1 MILVVESWCN
11 SNISDAF
18 LSIPGYEMQQDLRLD
33 REDTEGGR
41 GGGLLV
47 YTKNGIKIL
56 SCDKVVNFHQYCKF
70 LLNDITVYLIYRP
83 PSGGAVSIDDLT
95 ALISAA
101 EKRCILIGDFNLPE
115 INWEDGHARGRAAHL
130 LEAAENVLM
139 EQLVTFTTHTRG
151 NRLDLLLTNIPERV
165 VDVQE
170 AGRLGHSDHTMILAK
185 VTTNKV
191 ESGNPKEQLDWNRAD
206 WNSMRENMASINWR
220 ERMENKS
227 GSEAWEMLRDHIN
240 TMVAENVPARR
251 RRNQNRPAWL
261 SKEILCAIRRKKRL
275 WTKVRQGGPRDEYEI
290 EEKKVRRMIR
300 NAKRKHEKKLAEG
313 GGKDGK
319 AKRQFY
325 AYVKQRTKTRPSIG
339 PLKNK
344 EGHVVSNDK
353 DMAEIFNEFFSSVF
367 TREDTEQVPEP
378 QEMHFRSELRETQVT
393 TKKVKEKIKKL
404 RRGAAA
410 GPDNIGPTLLQ
421 ELVDVVASPLATI
434 MRKTL
439 EDGSMPADWRMANVC
454 PIFKKGAKNSP
465 GNYRPV
471 SLTSVCCKMLE
482 SIIKDDM
489 VRHLEKHKLI
499 RPTQHGFM
507 KGRSCTSNLL
517 TFLEKIT
524 AAVDDGDAVDIIF
537 LDFAKAF
544 DKVPTERLLKKV
556 WAHGIRG
563 QLFTWISAWLRG
575 RQQRVVLNGEMSLW
589 TAVLSGVPQGSVLGP
604 LLFLIFINDLDMS
617 GPSAEIILKFADDT
631 KIAQPI
637 RNDEDR
643 RRLQAALEGLTNW
656 ADLWGMSFNV
666 QKCKVMHV
674 GHTNPG
680 HDYHMSDVNLAT
692 TKEERDL
699 GVIMSRNLK
708 PGPQCAKAAR
718 TAQMVLGQLA
728 RAFHFRDKYVFVRLY
743 KTYVRPHLE
752 FAGQAWAP
760 WSEADKEILENV
772 QRRAIRMVSGL
783 KSADYK
789 ERLKE
794 LDMTTLEERRHQADM
809 LYVYKILT
817 GQEDVDRAD
826 WFAMASENVRTTRV
840 AAHRLNLRVAHGRL
854 EVRRNFFSVRVA
866 GLWND
871 IPGHI
876 KDQKTVTGFKNA
888 YAKFRQHIAQRG

>member
-1 MILVVESWCN
+1 MERRRAERQRSTAAINRPERRNMEPEGARRSKGEERRERGPDRLCERRSSEDQAGQQEEQGGRRGGGEGEAATAGGRNNSSVSILYLNAQSIVGKVDELASSASEIDPDLILVVESWCN

-275 WTKVRQGGPRDEYEI
+275 WTKARQGGPREEY
-290 EEKKVRRMIR
+290 VIR

-393 TKKVKEKIKKL
+393 TKKVKEKIKNYQDSAK
-404 RRGAAA
+404 
-410 GPDNIGPTLLQ
+410 Q
-421 ELVDVVASPLATI
+421 
-434 MRKTL
+434 
-439 EDGSMPADWRMANVC
+439 
-454 PIFKKGAKNSP
+454 IFTCS
-465 GNYRPV
+465 
-471 SLTSVCCKMLE
+471 
-482 SIIKDDM
+482 
-489 VRHLEKHKLI
+489 
-499 RPTQHGFM
+499 
-507 KGRSCTSNLL
+507 
-517 TFLEKIT
+517 
-524 AAVDDGDAVDIIF
+524 
-537 LDFAKAF
+537 
-544 DKVPTERLLKKV
+544 
-556 WAHGIRG
+556 
-563 QLFTWISAWLRG
+563 
-575 RQQRVVLNGEMSLW
+575 
-589 TAVLSGVPQGSVLGP
+589 
-604 LLFLIFINDLDMS
+604 
-617 GPSAEIILKFADDT
+617 
-631 KIAQPI
+631 
-637 RNDEDR
+637 
-643 RRLQAALEGLTNW
+643 
-656 ADLWGMSFNV
+656 
-666 QKCKVMHV
+666 
-674 GHTNPG
+674 
-680 HDYHMSDVNLAT
+680 
-692 TKEERDL
+692 
-699 GVIMSRNLK
+699 
-708 PGPQCAKAAR
+708 
-718 TAQMVLGQLA
+718 
-728 RAFHFRDKYVFVRLY
+728 
-743 KTYVRPHLE
+743 
-752 FAGQAWAP
+752 
-760 WSEADKEILENV
+760 
-772 QRRAIRMVSGL
+772 
-783 KSADYK
+783 
-789 ERLKE
+789 
-794 LDMTTLEERRHQADM
+794 
-809 LYVYKILT
+809 
-817 GQEDVDRAD
+817 
-826 WFAMASENVRTTRV
+826 
-840 AAHRLNLRVAHGRL
+840 
-854 EVRRNFFSVRVA
+854 
-866 GLWND
+866 
-871 IPGHI
+871 
-876 KDQKTVTGFKNA
+876 
-888 YAKFRQHIAQRG
+888 